1 MQFAELN
8 DVNLHYQVIG
18 SPASRPLLVFANSLG
33 TDFRIWRDVIVRLAG
48 DYAILTYDMRGH
60 GLSDVG
66 RTPYSMEVL
75 ADDLAALL
83 DHLGTTRP
91 AMICGVSVGGMVAQ
105 QLYARRPD
113 LVRALILCDTASR
126 MGDATS
132 WNARIS
138 AIESDGIESVADAIM
153 ERWFTTAFRRSSPDF
168 PGYRNML
175 MRQPMDGY
183 IATCVA
189 LRDADLTARAPLIR
203 VPTVCIVGDQD
214 GSAPPR
220 LVADFAKTIPNAR
233 FEVIADCGHI
243 PSIEQPER
251 LVDIMR
257 AFFSLT
263 ATEAVSDVSH

>member
-1 MQFAELN
+1 MQFARLN

-18 SPASRPLLVFANSLG
+18 SPASRPLLVFVNSLG

-48 DYAILTYDMRGH
+48 DYAILAYDMRGH

-66 RTPYSMEVL
+66 RTPYSMELL

-83 DHLGTTRP
+83 GHIEARP
-91 AMICGVSVGGMVAQ
+91 AIVCGVSVGGIVAQ

-113 LVRALILCDTASR
+113 LVRALVLCDTAPK

-132 WNARIS
+132 WNARIA
-138 AIESDGIESVADAIM
+138 AIEADGIESIADAIM
-153 ERWFTTAFRRSSPDF
+153 ERWFTPAFRRSSPDF

-175 MRQPMDGY
+175 IRQPMDGY

-189 LRDADLTARAPLIR
+189 LREADLTADAPQIR
-203 VPTVCIVGDQD
+203 VPTLCIVGDQD

-220 LVADFAKTIPNAR
+220 LVADFAKAIPHSR
-233 FEVIADCGHI
+233 FEIIKDCGHL
-243 PSIEQPER
+243 PSIEQPGR

-257 AFFSLT
+257 AFISL
-263 ATEAVSDVSH
+263 AGTEAISHVSH